1 MAFITYGRIDKKLFL
16 VLFLEIIKL
25 LNIIISKN
33 ADKNKTNANKILS
46 SLEEEIGSI
55 ILGIILYI
63 KFKNKQT
70 QKKMGYKCIIYIV
83 FLFLIKA
90 AEECYHYI
98 FNYDE
103 STKYNFYNLDFTVNG
118 FELILVTV
126 GTYFLLKYKY
136 YIHHMISLIIYVL
149 LGVGIDL
156 ILEKYKNNFKY
167 VYIYIIYIFVYVG
180 KYLYMKYMM
189 DKLYF
194 NHIKILIYLGIIGII
209 QKICIFSALSIYE
222 NKKNITDGRYKNIF
236 GDISDYFNRTNVAI
250 IIFYQIL
257 YFFIIGGVERLLVI
271 LILYYLKPNHMI
283 MADNIYIFVSFLFK
297 LDKKIHL
304 YSIIP
309 FSIQI
314 FSLLFY
320 CEILELNFCKLNIN
334 TAKNIELREKTDS
347 IHNSLRTASTI
358 NGIELSDNYKIEN
371 SESET
376 IYE

>member
-70 QKKMGYKCIIYIV
+70 QKKMGYKCIIYII

-167 VYIYIIYIFVYVG
+167 VFLI
-180 KYLYMKYMM
+180 
-189 DKLYF
+189 
-194 NHIKILIYLGIIGII
+194 ILIELM
-209 QKICIFSALSIYE
+209 
-222 NKKNITDGRYKNIF
+222 
-236 GDISDYFNRTNVAI
+236 
-250 IIFYQIL
+250 
-257 YFFIIGGVERLLVI
+257 LL
-271 LILYYLKPNHMI
+271 
-283 MADNIYIFVSFLFK
+283 
-297 LDKKIHL
+297 
-304 YSIIP
+304 
-309 FSIQI
+309 
-314 FSLLFY
+314 
-320 CEILELNFCKLNIN
+320 
-334 TAKNIELREKTDS
+334 
-347 IHNSLRTASTI
+347 
-358 NGIELSDNYKIEN
+358 
-371 SESET
+371 
-376 IYE
+376 